1 MKLPVIG
8 YLVQHL
14 LKQKLIVKCAKCDFN
29 VKSHCQNTY
38 SIDASKGLFDGII
51 ELQKFDTTDK
61 ERTNQSLFD
70 EGLFDE
76 GLFVEGL
83 FVEVHVLEGKV
94 VEGLIVEGLVVE
106 GLFCKGLFVKGLFV

>member
-29 VKSHCQNTY
+29 VKLHCQNTY
-38 SIDASKGLFDGII
+38 SIDASKGMFDGII
-51 ELQKFDTTDK
+51 ELQKFDTTDE
-61 ERTNQSLFD
+61 ERTNQGLFD
-70 EGLFDE
+70 EGLLVE

-83 FVEVHVLEGKV
+83 FVEVHVLERKV
-94 VEGLIVEGLVVE
+94 VEGLIVKGLVVEAVVVE
-106 GLFCKGLFVKGLFV
+106 GLFCEGLFV

>member
-1 MKLPVIG
+1 MKLTVIG
-8 YLVQHL
+8 NLVL
-14 LKQKLIVKCAKCDFN
+14 LFFKQKLIVKCAKCDFN

-70 EGLFDE
+70 EGLLVD
-76 GLFVEGL
+76 GLL
-83 FVEVHVLEGKV
+83 DEVHVLEGKV

-106 GLFCKGLFVKGLFV
+106 ALVIEGVFCEGLFVKGLFV